1 MKYVLKLEEAAMLAL
16 SIYLFT
22 YLDISWWWFLI
33 FFLSP
38 DIGLLGYLIN
48 NKVGAIVYN
57 LFHSKTIAIM
67 IYLSGL
73 ISGNEILQFAGLI
86 IFAHSSFDRMLGY
99 GLKHFDSFHSTHL
112 GFLKNIPGRF
122 NSN

>member
-1 MKYVLKLEEAAMLAL
+1 MKNVLKLEEAAMLAL

-22 YLDISWWWFLI
+22 SLDIPWWWFAV

-48 NKVGAIVYN
+48 SKTGALIYN
-57 LFHSKTIAIM
+57 VFHSKTIAI
-67 IYLSGL
+67 ILYLTGL
-73 ISGNEILQFAGLI
+73 ITVDQIMQFAGLI

-99 GLKHFDSFHSTHL
+99 GLKHIDSFHNTHL
-112 GFLKNIPGRF
+112 GRIGKQG
-122 NSN
+122 